1 MSVACIC
8 PECDAKIFKAGGL
21 LLRLR
26 LSFLL
31 DVEMIKKN
39 EEKKN
44 RLHSHKNSHMGGI
57 LKSSAD
63 GCKLA
68 TG

>member
-21 LLRLR
+21 LLRLPLRLR

-31 DVEMIKKN
+31 DVEKIKKN
-39 EEKKN
+39 EEKKKTDYTAIKI
-44 RLHSHKNSHMGGI
+44 HTWEGF
-57 LKSSAD
+57 
-63 GCKLA
+63 
-68 TG
+68 